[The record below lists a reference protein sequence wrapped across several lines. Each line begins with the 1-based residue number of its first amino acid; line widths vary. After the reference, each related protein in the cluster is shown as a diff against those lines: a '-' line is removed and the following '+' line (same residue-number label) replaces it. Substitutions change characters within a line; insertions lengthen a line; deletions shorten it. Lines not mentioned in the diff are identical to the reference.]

1 MERLFAR
8 QRVINP
14 SRFDAKRENHLLQ
27 ADCSRQRMFGPYA
40 NRSRGAQALSR
51 SRIGQETRPGRPRA
65 RTHCSVEDKA
75 GPEGLLSGEIPGIL
89 IYAIYVLR
97 AHRSLSRRLLC
108 CFPLVVLQH
117 APQAFATP
125 HSSHLLCPG
134 GWPTRWTSWKR
145 NNPNIILNRE
155 KSITLGTLG
164 TLALWRSTKL
174 SPGMGELCADA
185 APMRTQEFGSWRS
198 RNGCLIRWPA
208 AVCAWRRCPR
218 SAAVHCWI

>member
-108 CFPLVVLQH
+108 CFPLVVLQQ
-117 APQAFATP
+117 APQSFSTPHCSHVPSCLRPRRKQDPIVFALVVALLVVRVDNATP
-125 HSSHLLCPG
+125 
-134 GWPTRWTSWKR
+134 
-145 NNPNIILNRE
+145 
-155 KSITLGTLG
+155 IT
-164 TLALWRSTKL
+164 
-174 SPGMGELCADA
+174 
-185 APMRTQEFGSWRS
+185 
-198 RNGCLIRWPA
+198 
-208 AVCAWRRCPR
+208 
-218 SAAVHCWI
+218 